1 MEIRTPRF
9 GRVLRQLFHTALPL
23 RYPVIIFTRVQMA
36 VDEKM
41 VVLADEVYQ
50 ANIWKKGASFS
61 SFKKV
66 RTCMRVSGFRSFVS
80 GAVGALARKARTA
93 ERLCVSTCVLLLG
106 RKYEL
111 FNVGVV

>member
-1 MEIRTPRF
+1 MINPGNPTGNILAEEQIKDIIQVNTQETGMEIPHSALLASYSTNITVKKSHGDTP
-9 GRVLRQLFHTALPL
+9 HC
-23 RYPVIIFTRVQMA
+23 PVNIFTLVQMA

-66 RTCMRVSGFRSFVS
+66 
-80 GAVGALARKARTA
+80 
-93 ERLCVSTCVLLLG
+93 STML
-106 RKYEL
+106 
-111 FNVGVV
+111 

>member
-1 MEIRTPRF
+1 
-9 GRVLRQLFHTALPL
+9 
-23 RYPVIIFTRVQMA
+23 MA

-66 RTCMRVSGFRSFVS
+66 RGAEIKMR
-80 GAVGALARKARTA
+80 
-93 ERLCVSTCVLLLG
+93 
-106 RKYEL
+106 
-111 FNVGVV
+111 

>member
-1 MEIRTPRF
+1 
-9 GRVLRQLFHTALPL
+9 
-23 RYPVIIFTRVQMA
+23 MA

-66 RTCMRVSGFRSFVS
+66 RSAEIHDGVSVLSS
-80 GAVGALARKARTA
+80 LETSMPEAVCDK
-93 ERLCVSTCVLLLG
+93 
-106 RKYEL
+106 
-111 FNVGVV
+111 

>member
-1 MEIRTPRF
+1 
-9 GRVLRQLFHTALPL
+9 
-23 RYPVIIFTRVQMA
+23 MA

-66 RTCMRVSGFRSFVS
+66 RRAEIKYVLSFLLAVIARPLRHQRPKPYCSLEVGNISYTPGLRDVRNVRSLAFMFYTCCRPRGETRTYRPMSF
-80 GAVGALARKARTA
+80 
-93 ERLCVSTCVLLLG
+93 C
-106 RKYEL
+106 
-111 FNVGVV
+111 